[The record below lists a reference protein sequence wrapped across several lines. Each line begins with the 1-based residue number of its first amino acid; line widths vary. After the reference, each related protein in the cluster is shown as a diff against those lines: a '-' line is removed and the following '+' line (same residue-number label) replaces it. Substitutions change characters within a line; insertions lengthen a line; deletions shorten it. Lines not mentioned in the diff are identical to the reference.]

1 MRPEFLNR
9 IDEIIAFNQ
18 LTEEDFSKICGILLD
33 QLKNSVAVRGIR
45 LSWDDSLVSYLTH
58 KAFSIKYGARN
69 LRRLIEKDVENALAA
84 EIIKACD
91 HPLTGAHV
99 TADEN
104 GIQIQTI

>member
-1 MRPEFLNR
+1 MAKNWTAAEAAKVAFEGTDLKAIGDLTRRFPFFTMLCTRLN
-9 IDEIIAFNQ
+9 EAGVEA
-18 LTEEDFSKICGILLD
+18 L
-33 QLKNSVAVRGIR
+33 
-45 LSWDDSLVSYLTH
+45 SYLPEWITARKLE
-58 KAFSIKYGARN
+58 KAYKMAHG
-69 LRRLIEKDVENALAA
+69 LIEKDVENALAA

>member
-1 MRPEFLNR
+1 M
-9 IDEIIAFNQ
+9 
-18 LTEEDFSKICGILLD
+18 
-33 QLKNSVAVRGIR
+33 RGIR